1 MSERSGPAR
10 KPGGGEGGGA
20 DTVVEQ
26 KPKQKLQKPKLYKVL
41 LHNDDY
47 TPMEFVVSLLRGV
60 FHKSESDAAAI
71 MLHAH
76 THGRAVAGVYSF
88 EIAEEKVAKV
98 TALAEEA
105 QFPLLCTLEP
115 E

>member
-1 MSERSGPAR
+1 MSPRKTPA
-10 KPGGGEGGGA
+10 PGEQG
-20 DTVVEQ
+20 DTDVAVET
-26 KPKQKLQKPKLYKVL
+26 KPKRKLQKPKLYKVL

-47 TPMEFVVSLLRGV
+47 TPMEFVVAILRAV
-60 FHKSESDAAAI
+60 FHKSESDANAI

-76 THGRAVAGVYSF
+76 TSGYAVAGVFTF

-98 TALAEEA
+98 AALAEEA

>member
-1 MSERSGPAR
+1 MTERAGPKR
-10 KPGGGEGGGA
+10 QRGDPGGGA

-26 KPKQKLQKPKLYKVL
+26 KPKQKLEKPKLYKVL

-47 TPMEFVVSLLRGV
+47 TPMEFVVAILRGV
-60 FHKSESDAAAI
+60 FHKSQSDAAAI

-98 TALAEEA
+98 TAIAEEA
-105 QFPLLCTLEP
+105 QVPLLCTLEP

>member
-1 MSERSGPAR
+1 VSDPK
-10 KPGGGEGGGA
+10 KPRPRQGGGDA
-20 DTVVEQ
+20 DVAIESKT
-26 KPKQKLQKPKLYKVL
+26 KKKLQKPKLYKVL

-47 TPMEFVVSLLRGV
+47 TPMQFVVAVLETV
-60 FHKSESDAAAI
+60 FHKSQSDAMSI

-76 THGRAVAGVYSF
+76 TSGFAVAGVYTF

-98 TALAEEA
+98 TSLAEEA
-105 QFPLLCTLEP
+105 QYPLLSTLEP

>member
-1 MSERSGPAR
+1 MSPKGNPS
-10 KPGGGEGGGA
+10 KKQGGGQGDDVA
-20 DTVVEQ
+20 VETRT
-26 KPKQKLQKPKLYKVL
+26 KKKLQKPRLYKVL
-41 LHNDDY
+41 LHNDNY

-88 EIAEEKVAKV
+88 EIAEEKVARV
-98 TALAEEA
+98 TSLAEEA
-105 QFPLLCTLEP
+105 QFPLLSTLEP
-115 E
+115 ED

>member
-1 MSERSGPAR
+1 MSPKKNPGSPGREGDSDVAVETRS
-10 KPGGGEGGGA
+10 KSK
-20 DTVVEQ
+20 T
-26 KPKQKLQKPKLYKVL
+26 QKPKLYKVL

-47 TPMEFVVSLLRGV
+47 TPMEFVVAILRTV
-60 FHKSESDAAAI
+60 FFKSESDAMAI

-76 THGRAVAGVYSF
+76 SSGYAVAGVFTF

-98 TALAEEA
+98 LALADEA

>member
-1 MSERSGPAR
+1 MSPVHDP
-10 KPGGGEGGGA
+10 KEGGGA
-20 DTVVEQ
+20 GVAVEK
-26 KPKQKLQKPKLYKVL
+26 KPKRKLERPKLYKVL

-47 TPMEFVVSLLRGV
+47 TPMEFVVSVLKTV
-60 FHKSESDAAAI
+60 FHKSDSDALSI

-76 THGRAVAGVYSF
+76 TSGYAVAGVYTF

-98 TALAEEA
+98 VALAEQA

-115 E
+115 D

>member
-1 MSERSGPAR
+1 MSPKSS
-10 KPGGGEGGGA
+10 KPKEGQGGGDDVA
-20 DTVVEQ
+20 VETRT
-26 KPKQKLQKPKLYKVL
+26 KKKLQKPKLYKVL

-47 TPMEFVVSLLRGV
+47 TPMEFVVAILQTV
-60 FHKSESDAAAI
+60 FFKSESDAMSV

-76 THGRAVAGVYSF
+76 KSGYAVAGVFSF

-98 TALAEEA
+98 MELADEA
-105 QFPLLCTLEP
+105 QFPLLCTMEA